1 MDWNKKNRR
10 VKSGLISIIGV
21 LLCISC
27 TVSYKF
33 NGASINYDKVK
44 TITITNF
51 ENRALYQYGPMA
63 SMFNTQLQDIFAQQ
77 TRLQF
82 VKRGGDLEISGEI
95 TAYDQYNKSI
105 SAEGHSALV
114 ELKMTVNVRFVNNT
128 NHSEDFEQQ
137 FSATQ
142 TYDSSL
148 QLNSVQDKLVTDM
161 IKDITDQIFNATV
174 ANW

>member
-1 MDWNKKNRR
+1 M
-10 VKSGLISIIGV
+10 
-21 LLCISC
+21 
-27 TVSYKF
+27 
-33 NGASINYDKVK
+33 
-44 TITITNF
+44 
-51 ENRALYQYGPMA
+51 
-63 SMFNTQLQDIFAQQ
+63 QDIFAQQ